1 MARTRPPDFMDR
13 LIDAGLKVFG
23 RKGLK
28 AARMSDVA
36 RELGV
41 SQGTLYNYVE
51 SKEALFGLLVERGAD
66 TEPVELPSELPVAAP
81 PPETLRRRLEN
92 RMQQAFGMPRLE
104 AALARDAVDDTRAE
118 LTAIVEELFAR
129 TEATRGPADA
139 LERSALD
146 LPELFQTF
154 FLGFRRRLFE
164 RYTRYVTSRSRSG
177 AFRSDLD
184 PRVGARFLVET
195 VTFFARHRHRD
206 PDPTLLPDA
215 DTIRASV
222 IPMIVEALLAPSP
235 DSPRA

>member
-13 LIDAGLKVFG
+13 LVEAGLEVFG
-23 RKGLK
+23 RKGLR

-66 TEPVELPSELPVAAP
+66 SGPVELPSNLPVAAP
-81 PPETLRRRLEN
+81 APATLRRRLER
-92 RMQQAFGMPRLE
+92 RMQENFGLPRLE
-104 AALARDAVDDTRAE
+104 AALAGRTTDDPRSE
-118 LTAIVEELFAR
+118 LTAIIEELFAR

-139 LERSALD
+139 LERSAQD

-164 RYTRYVTSRSRSG
+164 RYTQYVAARVESG
-177 AFRSDLD
+177 VFRSDAD
-184 PRVGARFLVET
+184 PRVAARFLVEV

-206 PDPTLLPDA
+206 PDPTLLPD
-215 DTIRASV
+215 TETVRRAV
-222 IPMIVEALLAPSP
+222 IPMIVDALLDPGQGSQSA
-235 DSPRA
+235 